1 MQDLKI
7 ALIQTSL
14 YWENIDKNIQHFDFL
29 LDSIEVDTDLILLP
43 EMFTTGFSM
52 NPSKYASESM
62 EKGIEWMLTKAKE
75 LNCTIGGSLMVCENN
90 TYYNRLYYIDN
101 RGVLSIY
108 DKKHLFRMGNE
119 NLSYNAGT
127 DMVEIKVKGWKIR
140 PLVCYDLRFPVWC
153 RNSTNYDILVFHA
166 NWPQRRIMHW
176 DILLQSRAIEN
187 QCYVAACNRVG
198 LDGNNIEHNGSSQV
212 ISPTGEVLQKSINK
226 EEIIYQKLSNNLLRE
241 TRKNLPFLADKDSFE
256 ITS

>member
-7 ALIQTSL
+7 ALIQSL
-14 YWENIDKNIQHFDFL
+14 LHWENIDKNIQHFDSL
-29 LDSIEVDTDLILLP
+29 LDSIELDTDLIILP

-62 EKGIEWMLTKAKE
+62 EKGLEWMLSKAKE
-75 LNCTIGGSLMVCENN
+75 LNCTIGGSLMVKENN
-90 TYYNRLYYIDN
+90 IYYNRLYYIDSN
-101 RGVLSIY
+101 GILAKY
-108 DKKHLFRMGNE
+108 DKRHLFTMGFE
-119 NLSYNAGT
+119 NQSYSVGEKL
-127 DMVEIKVKGWKIR
+127 VEINVKGWEIR
-140 PLVCYDLRFPVWC
+140 PLICYDLRFPVWC
-153 RNSTNYDILVFHA
+153 RNTTNYDILIFHA
-166 NWPQRRIMHW
+166 NWPQRRITHW

-212 ISPTGEVLQKSINK
+212 ISPIGEVLQKSVN
-226 EEIIYQKLSNNLLRE
+226 EEKVIYQILSHNLLME